1 MGPRPQGQSVH
12 LPCFQYNLT
21 QTVLKVQASSLKS
34 SQGLRSFV
42 KSSHDQVRPEFSQVI
57 KSSQA
62 SLNTPI
68 DVQAGFFQVKSS
80 LKSSHGE
87 ECVTSQVT
95 IKSSQARILVKSSSQ
110 VIKSSGL
117 STPSAPAGGATQPA
131 QFYVSYHHRSYTTQS
146 TGELE
151 LNP

>member
-12 LPCFQYNLT
+12 LTCFQYNLT

-42 KSSHDQVRPEFSQVI
+42 KSSHDQVKSGQNLVKSSSQVI
-57 KSSQA
+57 KSRRLEHPYRCS
-62 SLNTPI
+62 SRL
-68 DVQAGFFQVKSS
+68 FQVKSS

-95 IKSSQARILVKSSSQ
+95 IKSSQAKILIKSSSQ

-117 STPSAPAGGATQPA
+117 NTPSAP
-131 QFYVSYHHRSYTTQS
+131 VSRTPGFLTVSMD
-146 TGELE
+146 L
-151 LNP
+151 LIIKL